1 MDGGD
6 RTGDQQQN
14 VGRPP
19 PAAQTG
25 DLRHR
30 PNPALA
36 VAFLTALV
44 VQGVHQAEYLVQL
57 FERFVLEAPEV
68 KGILGHFFDLDL
80 LHFAYNLLFFW
91 TLFLVYRL
99 SGAHQPDRWERGMPS
114 WWLLSIGLALQGYH
128 LVEQVI
134 RVWQLIDFGR
144 ADSSGISGLWL
155 FFFLSTLTYALIVAA
170 FWLGGFQR
178 RLAADLRI
186 VWSEII
192 VRPAERSPSDGS
204 PRVSRRTLMLG
215 SAGIIAAVGA
225 ARFTISERSPTQ
237 ALPTFSDVTK
247 QAGITFRHKSHR
259 RLDAIQAG
267 AAFFDYNGDGKPDIF
282 LTNANG
288 SNALYRNNGDGT
300 FTDVTEEAGVADPDA
315 ISVGVACADY
325 NNNGN
330 CDLLV
335 TTRTGL
341 KLYQNNG
348 DGTFTDVTKPALLNI
363 EEGHPTSAAWGDFDG
378 DGKLDLYIAYWFDNM
393 PVQVN
398 IDASPTGNESF
409 YRPLARRHKLFR
421 NNGDGTFRNISS
433 SLRPDD
439 LHGAGLAVGFFDYDD
454 DGRLDLYV
462 VNDFGQHVQPN
473 ILYRNEGPGSD
484 GWTFNDV
491 TEKAGVGAA
500 IHGMGLAVGD
510 FDEDGRLDMYMSN
523 IGSSILYHNRGDG
536 TFEEMTNRAEV
547 GRGTIEG
554 EKSIGWGT
562 AFLDFDNNGLLDL
575 YLVAGTLYPEKM
587 DDGRYPPDQPNAL
600 FLNRGDGTFRD
611 VSKITQSDHTGCGRG
626 LAVADYD
633 GDGFLDLLVANMD
646 QHPVLLRNSGN
657 GGHWLQVQL
666 VGTRSN
672 RDGIG
677 ARLVLEAGGRK
688 QIREI
693 QSGTSFL
700 GQNSLVAHF
709 GLADSGSV
717 ERLLVRWP
725 SGVSQRLTNLQ
736 INQKI
741 TVTEPVE

>member
-6 RTGDQQQN
+6 RTGEDGQDA
-14 VGRPP
+14 GRATI
-19 PAAQTG
+19 PAHASEI
-25 DLRHR
+25 RHL

-36 VAFLTALV
+36 IAFLTALL
-44 VQGVHQAEYLVQL
+44 VQGIQQAEHIVQL
-57 FERFVLEAPEV
+57 FERFVLESSEV
-68 KGILGHFFDLDL
+68 KGILGHYLDLDL
-80 LHFAYNLLFFW
+80 LHFAYSLLFFW
-91 TLFLVYRL
+91 TLFLIYKL
-99 SGAHQPDRWERGMPS
+99 SNAHQPDRWERGMTS
-114 WWLLSIGLALQGYH
+114 WWLLSIALALQGYH
-128 LVEQVI
+128 LVEHVI

-144 ADSSGISGLWL
+144 ADSSAITGPWL
-155 FFFLSTLTYALIVAA
+155 YFILSTSTYVPVVVA
-170 FWLGGFQR
+170 FWLGGFHR
-178 RLAADLRI
+178 HLAADLKSA
-186 VWSEII
+186 WSQLMA
-192 VRPAERSPSDGS
+192 RPVERAPSDGS

-225 ARFTISERSPTQ
+225 ARFTIRERSPAQ
-237 ALPTFSDVTK
+237 ALPTFSDVTN
-247 QAGITFRHKSHR
+247 QAGIAFQHKSHR

-267 AAFFDYNGDGKPDIF
+267 VAFFDYNGDGWPDIF
-282 LTNANG
+282 MTNANG
-288 SNALYRNNGDGT
+288 ANALYRNNGDGT

-363 EEGHPTSAAWGDFDG
+363 EDGHPTSAAWGDFDG
-378 DGKLDLYIAYWFDNM
+378 DGKLDLYVAYWFDNM

-398 IDASPTGNESF
+398 VDTSPTGSESF

-433 SLRPDD
+433 SLRPNDI
-439 LHGAGLAVGFFDYDD
+439 HGAGLAVGFFDYDD
-454 DGRLDLYV
+454 DGRTDLYV
-462 VNDFGQHVQPN
+462 VNDFGQHVHPN
-473 ILYRNEGPGSD
+473 ILYRNEGPDGD
-484 GWTFNDV
+484 GWMFTDV
-491 TEKAGVGAA
+491 TNEAGVGAA

-523 IGSSILYHNRGDG
+523 IGSSILYRNRGDG

-547 GRGTIEG
+547 GRGMIGG

-575 YLVAGTLYPEKM
+575 YLVAGTLYPDKM
-587 DDGRYPPDQPNAL
+587 PDGQYPPDQPNAL
-600 FLNRGDGTFRD
+600 FMNRGDGTFRD

-646 QHPVLLRNSGN
+646 QRPVLLRNSGN
-657 GGHWLQVQL
+657 GGRWLQVQL

-677 ARLVLEAGGRK
+677 ARLVLEAGERN

-693 QSGTSFL
+693 QSGTTFL
-700 GQNSLVAHF
+700 GQHSLVAHF
-709 GLADSGSV
+709 GLADSTSV
-717 ERLLVRWP
+717 DHLLIKWP
-725 SGVSQRLTNLQ
+725 SGVSQRLTNLPV
-736 INQKI
+736 NQKI
-741 TVTEPVE
+741 TVTEPAE

>member
-1 MDGGD
+1 MDGDD
-6 RTGDQQQN
+6 RTGDQRQEA
-14 VGRPP
+14 GRPDQSAP
-19 PAAQTG
+19 TRKARYSANAG
-25 DLRHR
+25 
-30 PNPALA
+30 LA
-36 VAFLTALV
+36 VAFLTALL
-44 VQGVHQAEYLVQL
+44 VQGVHQAEHFVQL
-57 FERFVLEAPEV
+57 LERFVLESSEL
-68 KGILGHFFDLDL
+68 KGILGHYFDPDL

-91 TLFLVYRL
+91 TLFLIYKL
-99 SGAHQPDRWERGMPS
+99 SGAHQPDRWEKGMTS
-114 WWLLSIGLALQGYH
+114 WWLLSIALALQGYH
-128 LVEQVI
+128 LVEHVI
-134 RVWQLIDFGR
+134 KIWQLIDFGR

-155 FFFLSTLTYALIVAA
+155 YFFLSTFTYVPVVAA
-170 FWLGGFQR
+170 FWLGGFHR
-178 RLAADLRI
+178 HLAADLKSA
-186 VWSEII
+186 WSELMI
-192 VRPAERSPSDGS
+192 RPAERTPSDGS

-225 ARFTISERSPTQ
+225 ARFTITERSPTQ
-237 ALPTFSDVTK
+237 ALPTFSDVTA
-247 QAGITFRHKSHR
+247 QAGIAFQHESHR

-267 AAFFDYNGDGKPDIF
+267 VAFFDYNGNGKPDIF
-282 LTNANG
+282 MTNANG
-288 SNALYRNNGDGT
+288 ANALYRNNGDGT

-348 DGTFTDVTKPALLNI
+348 DGTFTDVTMRAFLNI

-378 DGKLDLYIAYWFDNM
+378 DGNLDLYIAYWFDYM
-393 PVQVN
+393 PEQVN
-398 IDASPTGNESF
+398 IDTSPTGNEEF

-421 NNGDGTFRNISS
+421 NNGDGTFRNITS
-433 SLRPDD
+433 SLRPNDI
-439 LHGAGLAVGFFDYDD
+439 HGAGLAVGFFDYDD
-454 DGRLDLYV
+454 DGRTDLYV
-462 VNDFGQHVQPN
+462 VNDFGEHVHPN
-473 ILYRNEGPGSD
+473 ILYRNEGPDGD
-484 GWTFNDV
+484 GWTFTDV
-491 TEKAGVGAA
+491 TKKADVGAA

-510 FDEDGRLDMYMSN
+510 FDEDGRLDMYMTN

-547 GRGTIEG
+547 GRGTIRG

-575 YLVAGTLYPEKM
+575 YFVAGTLYPDKM
-587 DDGRYPPDQPNAL
+587 ADGRYPPDQPNAL
-600 FLNRGDGTFRD
+600 FMNRGDGTFRD
-611 VSKITQSDHTGCGRG
+611 VSKITLSDHTGCGRG

-646 QHPVLLRNSGN
+646 QKPVLLRNSGN

-677 ARLVLEAGGRK
+677 ARLELEAGDRK

-709 GLADSGSV
+709 GLADSSRV
-717 ERLLVRWP
+717 DQLLIKWP
-725 SGVSQRLTNLQ
+725 SGVSQRLTNLP

-741 TVTEPVE
+741 TVTEPEG